1 MTGTR
6 IVTFLGS
13 AAVVPLTALAI
24 AGCGG
29 SSSSNNNVSASAAH
43 PTNASGRAATVGVAS
58 SSLGKILVDS
68 HGRTLYLFRKDNG
81 TRSACFGAC
90 ASAWPPLTT
99 TGKPTVGR
107 GANTSRITTVKRS
120 AGSPQVVYNGH
131 PLYRFSGDQQV
142 GDTNGQG
149 STAFGAGWFVLSP
162 AGNQISAK
170 AAMTS
175 GGSNGY

>member
-1 MTGTR
+1 MTRTR
-6 IVTFLGS
+6 NVSFLAS

-43 PTNASGRAATVGVAS
+43 PTTASGRAATVGVAN
-58 SSLGKILVDS
+58 SSLGNILVDS
-68 HGRTLYLFRKDNG
+68 HGRTLYMFRKDNG

-90 ASAWPPLTT
+90 ASAWPPLRT

-107 GANTSRITTVKRS
+107 GANASRITTVKRS
-120 AGSPQVVYNGH
+120 DGSPQVVYNGH

-162 AGNQISAK
+162 AGNQITAK
-170 AAMTS
+170 AATTS